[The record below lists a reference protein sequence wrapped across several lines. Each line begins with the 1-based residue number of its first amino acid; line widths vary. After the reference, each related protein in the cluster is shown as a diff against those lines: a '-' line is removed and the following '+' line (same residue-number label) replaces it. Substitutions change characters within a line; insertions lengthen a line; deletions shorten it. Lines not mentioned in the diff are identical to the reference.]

1 MKFLVLTA
9 FIVSGTTLVYAQN
22 PVADGND
29 QLGFDQSGASLTE
42 VQNYGYKMYI
52 DNDVGG
58 INITV
63 TCAGTGPLFQCIT
76 DLPVLPVG
84 THTIQLTASNF
95 AGESAKS
102 LPFVFDSVITPAP
115 PVSMRIIRR

>member
-1 MKFLVLTA
+1 MRHLLTA
-9 FIVSGTTLVYAQN
+9 LIVLSASTVYAQN
-22 PVADGND
+22 PVADPND
-29 QLGFDQSGASLTE
+29 QIAFDQSGASLTE
-42 VQNYGYKMYI
+42 VQNFGYKLYI
-52 DNDVGG
+52 DNDLSG
-58 INITV
+58 INIIV
-63 TCAGTGPLFQCIT
+63 TCAGAGPLFQCIT

-115 PVSMRIIRR
+115 PASIRIIRR